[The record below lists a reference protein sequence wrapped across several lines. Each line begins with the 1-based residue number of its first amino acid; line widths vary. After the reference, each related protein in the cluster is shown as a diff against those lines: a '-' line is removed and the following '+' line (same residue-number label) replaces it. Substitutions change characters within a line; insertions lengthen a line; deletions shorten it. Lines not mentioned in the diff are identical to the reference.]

1 MRRSV
6 PATIL
11 AAAARAVLGV
21 YLFVHGAQ
29 KLFGWFGGHGLDA
42 TATGF
47 ERMGLKPGREMATL
61 AGASEMVGG
70 ALMATGIADPLGPIT
85 IAGTMTVA
93 SAVHRPSGPLL
104 ASGGFELP
112 LTNLAFAALAGLA
125 GGPRLL
131 PLPKKLSRLLA
142 AGAIGLTSASVVKVV
157 RAQQAAAAAA
167 AAAVPAAGE
176 VPAAAAATA

>member
-11 AAAARAVLGV
+11 AVAARAVLGA

-70 ALMATGIADPLGPIT
+70 ALTATGIADPLGPLT
-85 IAGTMTVA
+85 IAGAMTVA

-131 PLPKKLSRLLA
+131 PLPSKLSRLLA
-142 AGAIGLTSASVVKVV
+142 AGALGLTGVSVVKVV
-157 RAQQAAAAAA
+157 RAQQAKAAAAA
-167 AAAVPAAGE
+167 AAPAATQA
-176 VPAAAAATA
+176 PATAEATA